1 MAISVTRAVL
11 YDCKGTWVCVLAIL
25 IDVVFLVSTD
35 KMRMRLNEWQ
45 SKARLRVYTKEH
57 P

>member
-11 YDCKGTWVCVLAIL
+11 YDCKGTLVCVLAIL